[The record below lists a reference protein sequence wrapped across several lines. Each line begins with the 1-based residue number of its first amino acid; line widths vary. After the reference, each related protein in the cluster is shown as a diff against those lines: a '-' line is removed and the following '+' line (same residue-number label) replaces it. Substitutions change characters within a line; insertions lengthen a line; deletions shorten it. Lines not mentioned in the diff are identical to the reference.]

1 MDDCGRN
8 VLSGEPHDSCHG
20 GLQNSIKSSRTEESY
35 DPWDQDVVDELLLAR
50 ADAVAWKSALDRG
63 EISFSSNDSN
73 KKFTHEYDELDSLE
87 GSSDGKL
94 KARRN

>member
-1 MDDCGRN
+1 MIVGVMCYQVSLMIRATAVSKIVG
-8 VLSGEPHDSCHG
+8 
-20 GLQNSIKSSRTEESY
+20 IKSSRTEESY